1 MSKAK
6 AKAPPAKKRSRLLE
20 NEEPLWKRY
29 PNFDTDERSS
39 DEERTALER
48 FAAASAA
55 FGGGG
60 TITAAISPS
69 PSASGGGGTIT
80 AAISPSA
87 SAGGGGEIIKKVE
100 EGVAFASQ
108 KQKQKQMSSFAQL
121 LEKRRQEKAAAEAA
135 EMKARDLSLYTVGFI
150 KYELYLQNYAAD
162 GEKLPP
168 ALAPATDTPELAKD
182 KQEIIQAYNDYVKFK
197 QLMPGCKQKL
207 FDMIHS
213 KLTDVKL
220 QKFHNEMKQAKE
232 LHVGV
237 KPLTLILK
245 TALGHE
251 KLNLKS
257 ENLQQLF
264 IAAHSVY
271 YFEQYVWFML
281 DQLLTGMAKQIDGKS
296 FCYTWSMLAAV
307 ERQFV
312 PIISN
317 AFAFINL

>member
-1 MSKAK
+1 MSKVK
-6 AKAPPAKKRSRLLE
+6 APAKKRSRLLE
-20 NEEPLWKRY
+20 NEEPLWIRY

-39 DEERTALER
+39 EEERTALER
-48 FAAASAA
+48 FSASA
-55 FGGGG
+55 
-60 TITAAISPS
+60 S
-69 PSASGGGGTIT
+69 PSASGGGEGGTIT
-80 AAISPSA
+80 AAVCVAPSA
-87 SAGGGGEIIKKVE
+87 SGGGGKEIIKKVE
-100 EGVAFASQ
+100 EGVAFASA
-108 KQKQKQMSSFAQL
+108 KQKQMSSFAQL

-168 ALAPATDTPELAKD
+168 ALAPATDTLELAKD
-182 KQEIIQAYNDYVKFK
+182 KQEIIQAYNDHVKFK

-251 KLNLKS
+251 KLYLKS
-257 ENLQQLF
+257 EHLQQLF
-264 IAAHSVY
+264 ITAHSVY
-271 YFEQYVWFML
+271 YVEQYVWYML
-281 DQLLTGMAKQIDGKS
+281 DQLLTGMAKQIEGKS
-296 FCYTWSMLAAV
+296 FCYTWSVLSAAV
-307 ERQFV
+307 EHQFV

-317 AFAFINL
+317 VFAFINA